1 MRRPRRPSVAV
12 AVAITVGLVASGVA
26 IPATAA
32 RDTQATSKCADPAA
46 GKASGAVR
54 APARDFSDVN
64 RDGDRLTTRSGRMRL
79 EVTLSPLAITMSTR
93 KGTIV
98 REVPAGGLYFR
109 RGDAS
114 APVPVAAAEPTN
126 LRRCA
131 LGLRATFGDGTAGTV
146 TLQAHADDTVSV
158 ALSFEDATIT
168 HWGEQLDTSPDER
181 VYGLTERIVDDLGAS
196 ELTPQPVGTLNRKG
210 ERVSMYVRPTISAY
224 APFYQSSN
232 GYGLFVD
239 GSMPGVYDLGATDP
253 AVLSFEYEIDPQA
266 HAGRYFVFAGDHY
279 QQNDAYSRLTGRP
292 FVPPKKVFLHW
303 RGRDQAV
310 IGEPVDV
317 DGVPVNP
324 TVADD
329 LLNYER
335 YDIPVGIYH
344 LDRPW
349 AEGTEGYGT
358 LRFDPA
364 RFPDADGMLEVMKR
378 RGWSS
383 QVWVS
388 EWVLDERAAGR
399 ARRAGSRPA
408 ASASSTSR
416 TRPPCA
422 GSSATC
428 APSSKVPGGSSTGSS
443 STGARR
449 SCRATPTTCTT
460 TAATA
465 GRFTTPIP
473 SCSSRRYDAPST
485 KPAAGTG
492 GRSRAPG
499 TPGRP
504 AYAMTWGGDTHSRE
518 GVLIPEQPDTGPSTD
533 LGLRSVLVS
542 LQRCAFMGLPYWGS
556 DIGGYSD
563 FGDREVFAR
572 WIEVGALSPLMRF
585 HGKGTDAPWD
595 MPTEPKVDQEMIDIY
610 RRYVVLH
617 HALADYQQ
625 RLARDAHRTGAPLVR
640 PLVFNYPNDPNVAD
654 RWDQWLLG
662 NDLLVAPVWQSG
674 ARSRAVYLPKGKWVD
689 FWDRSRVVE
698 GPVELNEDVPLGRV
712 PLFVKQGS
720 PLLRDAAAAGRGSLE
735 SQR

>member
-1 MRRPRRPSVAV
+1 VRRARRRSVAV
-12 AVAITVGLVASGVA
+12 AVAIGLACGGLA
-26 IPATAA
+26 APAAA
-32 RDTQATSKCADPAA
+32 DRAQSTGARCGDPAV

-64 RDGDRLTTRSGRMRL
+64 RDGDRLTTRSGRTRL
-79 EVTLSPLAITMSTR
+79 EVTLSPLAITVSTR
-93 KGTIV
+93 KGAIV
-98 REVPAGGLYFR
+98 REVPDGGLYFR
-109 RGDAS
+109 RGDSS
-114 APVPVAAAEPTN
+114 APVPVRAAEPAN
-126 LRRCA
+126 FRRCA
-131 LGLRATFGDGTAGTV
+131 LQLRATFGDGTTGTV

-158 ALSFEDATIT
+158 ALAFEDPTIT
-168 HWGEQLDTSPDER
+168 HWGEQLATSPDER
-181 VYGLTERIVDDLGAS
+181 VYGLTERIVDDLSAS

-253 AVLSFEYEIDPQA
+253 AVLSFEYEIDPQG

-279 QQNDAYSRLTGRP
+279 RQNDAYSRLTGRP

-344 LDRPW
+344 FDRPW
-349 AEGTEGYGT
+349 AVGTEGYGT

-388 EWVLDERAAGR
+388 EWALDERAAR
-399 ARRAGSRPA
+399 AREQGWLAPGSERELDLTNPA
-408 ASASSTSR
+408 AVRGLERDLRGFLRGSGRLVDGFFVDRSEEIVPSDTDDVYHDGRNGRQVHNAYPVLLQQAVRRALDEARGGDGWAIARAAYSGSAR
-416 TRPPCA
+416 
-422 GSSATC
+422 
-428 APSSKVPGGSSTGSS
+428 
-443 STGARR
+443 
-449 SCRATPTTCTT
+449 
-460 TAATA
+460 
-465 GRFTTPIP
+465 
-473 SCSSRRYDAPST
+473 
-485 KPAAGTG
+485 
-492 GRSRAPG
+492 
-499 TPGRP
+499 
-504 AYAMTWGGDTHSRE
+504 YAMTWGGDTHSRE

-542 LQRCAFMGLPYWGS
+542 LQRCAFMGMPYWGS

-640 PLVFNYPNDPNVAD
+640 PLVFNYPDDPNVAD

-674 ARSRAVYLPKGKWVD
+674 GRSRAVYLPKGKWVD

-698 GPVELNEDVPLGRV
+698 GPVELTEDVPLGRV

-720 PLLRDAAAAGRGSLE
+720 PLLRDPHLQEVAR
-735 SQR
+735 Q

>member
-1 MRRPRRPSVAV
+1 MRRPRRRSVAV
-12 AVAITVGLVASGVA
+12 VTAVAITVGLLAGGVA
-26 IPATAA
+26 APATASL
-32 RDTQATSKCADPAA
+32 DTQATSKCVDPVV

-54 APARDFSDVN
+54 TPARDFSDVY

-79 EVTLSPLAITMSTR
+79 EVTLSPLAITVSTR

-98 REVPAGGLYFR
+98 RELPAGGLYFR

-114 APVPVAAAEPTN
+114 APVPVRAAEPTN

-131 LGLRATFGDGTAGTV
+131 LGLRATFGDGTSGTV
-146 TLQAHADDTVSV
+146 TLQAHSDDTMSV

-168 HWGEQLDTSPDER
+168 HWGEQLGTSPDER

-239 GSMPGVYDLGATDP
+239 GSMPGIYDLGATDP

-303 RGRDQAV
+303 RGRDQAM

-388 EWVLDERAAGR
+388 EWALDERAAR
-399 ARRAGSRPA
+399 AREQGWLAPGSERELDLTNPAAVRGFERDLRGFLRGPGRLVDGFFVDRSEEIVPSDPDDVYHDGRNGRQVHNAYPVMLQQAVRRALDEARGGKGWAIARAGY
-408 ASASSTSR
+408 
-416 TRPPCA
+416 
-422 GSSATC
+422 
-428 APSSKVPGGSSTGSS
+428 TGS
-443 STGARR
+443 AR
-449 SCRATPTTCTT
+449 
-460 TAATA
+460 
-465 GRFTTPIP
+465 
-473 SCSSRRYDAPST
+473 
-485 KPAAGTG
+485 
-492 GRSRAPG
+492 
-499 TPGRP
+499 
-504 AYAMTWGGDTHSRE
+504 YAMTWGGDTHSRE
-518 GVLIPEQPDTGPSTD
+518 GVLIPERPDTGPSTD

-595 MPTEPKVDQEMIDIY
+595 MPTEPNVDQEMIDIY

-617 HALADYQQ
+617 HALANYQQ

-689 FWDRSRVVE
+689 FWDRSRVME
-698 GPVELNEDVPLGRV
+698 GPVELTEDVPLGRV

-720 PLLRDAAAAGRGSLE
+720 PLLGNQQLQDAAR
-735 SQR
+735 